1 MNRLKVNFPFFLWF
15 ITFTLQ
21 KGLNNVC
28 TLPSINVKTSVAKVW
43 HLANGIGMVS
53 VHAPTHQPIKI
64 FAKEKTVHA
73 FPYESG
79 REGMD
84 TDTVQLGDIK
94 KVHEQ
99 ANYANAIWNAIAE

>member
-15 ITFTLQ
+15 ITFTSQ
-21 KGLNNVC
+21 KGLNNVY
-28 TLPSINVKTSVAKVW
+28 TLPSINVQTSLAKVW
-43 HLANGIGMVS
+43 QLADGISMVF
-53 VHAPTHQPIKI
+53 VYPLTHQPIMI

-73 FPYESG
+73 FPYKSG
-79 REGMD
+79 WEGMD

-99 ANYANAIWNAIAE
+99 ANYTMLS